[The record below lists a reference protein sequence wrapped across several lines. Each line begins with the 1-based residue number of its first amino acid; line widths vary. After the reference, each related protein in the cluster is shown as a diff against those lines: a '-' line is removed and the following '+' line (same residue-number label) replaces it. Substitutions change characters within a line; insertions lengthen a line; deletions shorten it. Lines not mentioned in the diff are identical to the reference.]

1 MRLFVAVDLDDASR
15 EAIGAEQT
23 RLRRALDAEGRPAW
37 KWVRLDRMH
46 LTLVF
51 IGEVDA
57 PAAEALDRGGAIA
70 RIDVRAVSVYQSRLS
85 PAGPD
90 YTTLVRT
97 ELRS

>member
-23 RLRRALDAEGRPAW
+23 GLRRALDA
-37 KWVRLDRMH
+37 
-46 LTLVF
+46 
-51 IGEVDA
+51 
-57 PAAEALDRGGAIA
+57 PAAEAIDRGGAIA
-70 RIDVRAVSVYQSRLS
+70 RIDVCAVSVYQSRLS

-97 ELRS
+97 ELRP